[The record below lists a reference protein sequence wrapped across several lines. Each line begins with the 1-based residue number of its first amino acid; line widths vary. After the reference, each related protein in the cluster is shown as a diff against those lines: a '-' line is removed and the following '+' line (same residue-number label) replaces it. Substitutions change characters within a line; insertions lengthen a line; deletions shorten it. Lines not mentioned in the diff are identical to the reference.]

1 MQKMRQNGDNDLK
14 ASCALVLIIWL
25 IFNRLV
31 CNNKIKEGTNILVIF
46 FLGKNILV
54 IDKTTTAIES
64 SSDDRKKQWTVEDG
78 PGRIQ

>member
-31 CNNKIKEGTNILVIF
+31 CNNKIKEGTNILVI
-46 FLGKNILV
+46 
-54 IDKTTTAIES
+54 DKTTTAIES